1 MVIIRSM
8 LQLLIPIAS
17 VEKISKEKTVKILP
31 NAIGVATSDERHVFG
46 SFMSRDSAYRLMVSI
61 WQPDTDECAKPALK
75 GVESSSSMA
84 STDLPATNNNQQT
97 KSKGKTVAATLD
109 VPKSNDSR
117 SKSPDSN
124 SRNRAPG
131 EVSESVE
138 EDSSSANSSNESPS
152 GTVKEIDMDTN
163 CMSSVN
169 ASNADGVDGELR
181 SDAAKHKHLSYKF
194 MNYEIPTTIHIGYLA
209 LALAIFLV
217 FTASI
222 LVYQIYSIQHAPKGA
237 SLDDDIDWVSRWF
250 VD

>member
-1 MVIIRSM
+1 M

-84 STDLPATNNNQQT
+84 STDLPATNNNQT
-97 KSKGKTVAATLD
+97 KSKGKAAATLD

-124 SRNRAPG
+124 SRNCALG
-131 EVSESVE
+131 EVSESIE

-152 GTVKEIDMDTN
+152 GTVKENNADACYI
-163 CMSSVN
+163 SSVN
-169 ASNADGVDGELR
+169 GLNADAVDGEPK
-181 SDAAKHKHLSYKF
+181 SDAAKQTHFSYKF
-194 MNYEIPTTIHIGYLA
+194 LKYEIPSTIHIGYLA

-217 FTASI
+217 FTAGI
-222 LVYQIYSIQHAPKGA
+222 LVYQIYSIQHAPKVA
-237 SLDDDIDWVSRWF
+237 SLSLGENIDWVSF
-250 VD
+250 D